1 MKNLHKFFQ
10 DGPLTIESEEEM
22 RGLGRRL
29 AAELERGD
37 ALGLVGD
44 LGAGKTRL
52 AQGVLEGLGA
62 AQPGLSPT
70 FSLVHEHADA
80 RIPTAHFDFYRMSTP
95 EEALGLG
102 WDEYLSGQWALLVEW
117 ADRFDGALMPQDAI
131 WLTIERTGDSTRRV
145 HCASGVQDASLAE
158 E

>member
-10 DGPLTIESEEEM
+10 NGPLTIESEDEM
-22 RGLGRRL
+22 RALGRSL
-29 AAELERGD
+29 AALLEPGD

-52 AQGVLEGLGA
+52 AQGLLEGLGA
-62 AQPGLSPT
+62 SQPGLSPT

-80 RIPTAHFDFYRMSTP
+80 RIPTAHFDFYRMSAP

-102 WDEYLSGQWALLVEW
+102 WDEYLCGEWVLLVEW
-117 ADRFDGALMPQDAI
+117 ADRFDGSLMPPETL
-131 WLTIERTGDSTRRV
+131 WLTIERTGANTRRV
-145 HCASGVQDASLAE
+145 HCNSVG
-158 E
+158 

>member
-1 MKNLHKFFQ
+1 
-10 DGPLTIESEEEM
+10 M
-22 RGLGRRL
+22 RELGRRL
-29 AAELERGD
+29 AAELGPGD

-52 AQGVLEGLGA
+52 VQGVLEGLGA

-80 RIPTAHFDFYRMSTP
+80 RIPTAHFDFYRMSSP

-102 WDEYLSGQWALLVEW
+102 WDEYLSSRWVLLVEW
-117 ADRFDGALMPQDAI
+117 ADRFDGALMPPHTI
-131 WLTIERTGDSTRRV
+131 WLTIERSGPDSRLVRAV
-145 HCASGVQDASLAE
+145 ANDE
-158 E
+158 